1 MTTRIKLRRDT
12 AANWTANNPILA
24 LGEPGL
30 ETDTGL
36 IKYGD
41 GTTAWN
47 TLSYAA
53 GGGGGLKSR
62 WVGLYNTCGNGQY
75 VTSSA
80 DGATWT
86 AEHVIEF
93 GYIGYELYTFD
104 MAMGNNRIVYL
115 NSYGPY
121 GWITYAKSPEEPT
134 VNPLTLDITTR
145 GPNGENVTWTN
156 VVFAN
161 GYFIVSG
168 SYYDTTYTTHGNYPI
183 FAYSTD
189 GATWHRGA
197 IDQAYIAS
205 LTAAEIAGGDSGVT
219 GMIIMGVAASSAGWL
234 LGLEWWYGEGS
245 PIDPANAGAFFIP
258 SLSNTLDSSHY
269 RNLAPIAN
277 QKPGGGPAA
286 ESAVHNDGIGWVM
299 TDYDSAIYINTN
311 ADATGSWTTIDI
323 NAAEVSA
330 FGNLQDGDIYDV
342 NAGTV
347 NGQHLIFVAYSNGRV
362 IITSDRGS
370 TWHGVVPIPDVATV
384 STVVASST
392 GGITF
397 GYGSSV
403 DQGRVIITG
412 ASVPAMNGTFYLG
425 SLSNGSYPLFS
436 DGGLNT
442 PVDTTT
448 WTANH
453 VTVTIASTNYGSNI
467 VNIIDAT
474 GLSPGMCTGSVGWPG
489 NSIVSI
495 SGNVL
500 TMKYPVYSTEG
511 FETAIFTPQ
520 ATFSLGD
527 EIFGIFIS
535 PTSVI
540 ALSSYDT
547 TSVAT
552 NPLQQS
558 SWSLGGIEIGANDYE
573 TDGHGLAWLTTLAY
587 GSYISIPTAWEY
599 TPSDNEPGVINTMSL
614 AESFQ
619 VSVTETGNFADPNTV
634 SLVMDPTVGGWKL
647 SSLALNGYDEG
658 SISSYYNDSVQ
669 MSISG
674 YRLALNS
681 DGQILIDSGGTNRA
695 SIQAGSYGGV
705 FISGRNSGTVYN
717 ALTVDYYEG
726 SSSQPI
732 IAIGPK
738 ANLSPIDGNTIAIG
752 YGAGQL
758 GQAGHAIAI
767 GSRSGRPGQGDS
779 AIAIGACANGEIGTG
794 GTAQSANSIVINAQG
809 LNSPL
814 FDAGASTLV
823 IKPIRNYNG
832 PSSLYYDSSTGEITY
847 GALPSQVVAVPTTSK
862 GAPGDLSGQLAYSS
876 GYIYYC
882 TTDYTISGLATV
894 GTGGVGNFQ
903 YSGTAMSW
911 NLAIQDR
918 STDLTGWTFTI
929 QGHDLGSVIT
939 VATWVN
945 NNDGTVSVTYNN
957 NWGPVNLFVS
967 TTITFT
973 APLPDI
979 WKRVA
984 WSADTW

>member
-12 AANWTANNPILA
+12 AANWQSNNPILA

-30 ETDTGL
+30 ETDTSR

-53 GGGGGLKSR
+53 GGGGGVKSR
-62 WVGLYNTCGNGQY
+62 WVGLYNTCGNGQF
-75 VTSSA
+75 VTSSS
-80 DGATWT
+80 DGVSWT

-93 GYIGYELYTFD
+93 DDTGYEIYTFD

-115 NSYGPY
+115 NSVGPY

-134 VNPLTLDITTR
+134 VNPLTQDITSR
-145 GPNGENVTWTN
+145 GPNGEYVYWTN

-168 SYYDTTYTTHGNYPI
+168 TYYDTTYTTHGNYPI

-205 LTAAEIAGGDSGVT
+205 LIAAEHTGGDTNVT
-219 GMIIMGVAASSAGWL
+219 GMNITGVAASSAGWL
-234 LGLEWWYGEGS
+234 LGLQWWYGSGS
-245 PIDPANAGAFFIP
+245 PISPANAGAFFIP
-258 SLSNTLDSSHY
+258 SLTTTLNSSHY
-269 RNLAPIAN
+269 RNLAPIAGV
-277 QKPGGGPAA
+277 QQDGGPSS

-299 TDYDSAIYINTN
+299 TDYDGAIYINTN

-323 NAAEVSA
+323 NAAEASA
-330 FGNLQDGDIYDV
+330 FGSSADGYIFDV

-347 NGQHLIFVAYSNGRV
+347 NGQHLIFVVYENGRV
-362 IITSDRGS
+362 IISSDRGS
-370 TWHGVVPIPDVATV
+370 TWHGVVPIPDVAIV
-384 STVVASST
+384 ESVVASST
-392 GGITF
+392 GSITF
-397 GYGSSV
+397 ANGSW

-412 ASVPAMNGTFYLG
+412 ASVSAMNGTFYLG
-425 SLSNGSYPLFS
+425 SPTDSNYPLFS
-436 DGGLNT
+436 DGGLTT

-453 VTVTIASTNYGSNI
+453 VIVTLASCNYASNI
-467 VNIIDAT
+467 VNVVDAT
-474 GLSPGMCTGSVGWPG
+474 GLLPGMSANFIWPS
-489 NSIVSI
+489 NTIVSI

-500 TMKYPVYSTEG
+500 TMKYPVYDTTTNDTVT
-511 FETAIFTPQ
+511 FAPQ
-520 ATFSLGD
+520 ATFSYGD
-527 EIFGIFIS
+527 TLYGIFIS

-540 ALSSYDT
+540 AVGDYDA
-547 TSVAT
+547 TSVST
-552 NPLQQS
+552 DPLQQS
-558 SWSLGGIEIGANDYE
+558 SWLEGGVEIGANDNE
-573 TDGHGLAWLTTLAY
+573 NNNHGTAWLTTLAY

-619 VSVTETGNFADPNTV
+619 VSVTEIGNFIWPNTV
-634 SLVMDPTVGGWKL
+634 SLVMDPTISGWKL
-647 SSLALNGYDEG
+647 SALAPNGFDEG
-658 SISSYYNDSVQ
+658 SISSYYEDSVQ

-681 DGQILIDSGGTNRA
+681 NGDIVLDHNGDNLGTIRFGTDEQLSIGIDAGTTNQGA
-695 SIQAGSYGGV
+695 DSVAIGKSAGSYNQGG
-705 FISGRNSGTVYN
+705 GTGFAV
-717 ALTVDYYEG
+717 
-726 SSSQPI
+726 
-732 IAIGPK
+732 AIGCR
-738 ANLSPIDGNTIAIG
+738 
-752 YGAGQL
+752 AGGTSQ
-758 GQAGHAIAI
+758 GHHAIAI
-767 GSRSGRPGQGDS
+767 GRFAGHTSQGAES
-779 AIAIGACANGEIGTG
+779 IAIGHGAGNTSQ
-794 GTAQSANSIVINAQG
+794 AQNSIVLNATG
-809 LNSPL
+809 NSL
-814 FDAGASTLV
+814 DNTTANSFV
-823 IKPIRNYNG
+823 VKPVRNNVG
-832 PSSLYYDSSTGEITY
+832 PTSLYYDSSSGEITY
-847 GALPSQVVAVPTTSK
+847 GTTPSTSQVVAVPTTSK

-882 TTDYTISGLATV
+882 TTNYTAPATV
-894 GTGGVGNFQ
+894 GLGALGTFQ
-903 YSGTAMSW
+903 YSGTAISW
-911 NLAIQDR
+911 TLAIQDQ

-939 VATWVN
+939 VATWTN

-957 NWGPVNLFVS
+957 NWGPVNLSVS
-967 TTITFT
+967 TVISFT
-973 APLPDI
+973 APLPNI